1 MVIYSE
7 GGQSN
12 NNPLE
17 PSAID
22 NLNSRINSTNARVSQ
37 ITPYEE
43 SKTAYIGDTECR
55 FSKVKDG
62 MINATC
68 VTESGLST
76 SVTMEI
82 LGEEIIVKFDE
93 LEELATVTICIQ

>member
-22 NLNSRINSTNARVSQ
+22 KLNSRINATNNRVSA
-37 ITPYEE
+37 ITPYTE
-43 SKTAYIGDTECR
+43 SKTAYIGDTCVE
-55 FSKVKDG
+55 FNKAKDG
-62 MINATC
+62 VITTTVIDEDGMQIPC
-68 VTESGLST
+68 ELQ
-76 SVTMEI
+76 
-82 LGEEIIVKFDE
+82 IVDNIKVIFDS
-93 LEELATVTICIQ
+93 LEKVATVTISIQ